1 MVPSYLIPNNW
12 AAIGQRIEAGQ
23 AELHPMMYWLQAT
36 TQWIPEQLDFVL
48 AHLSP
53 HVSETM
59 LKRFL
64 TDVWI
69 QAIKNRDEVI
79 FKALLSRADLAAD
92 DHDGLAWAAHL
103 DETLFVDCILQAGP
117 VSTQGL
123 SNALENAIAEE
134 HYAVVQTLVA
144 QFPSNHFNQDLNG
157 LRSAVESGRVEMMA
171 WLLPDRL
178 ETFPAI
184 AILEDALRLRLPSAA
199 LALLVGKTDRGLLW
213 STLMQQHKWSTLD
226 ALTGTMRPQERVQVL
241 AKDTDHRLPC
251 MAEAA
256 LRQERAQALH
266 DMALAPKKRPRS

>member
-1 MVPSYLIPNNW
+1 M
-12 AAIGQRIEAGQ
+12 
-23 AELHPMMYWLQAT
+23 HWLQTT

-48 AHLSP
+48 AQLSP

-59 LKRFL
+59 LKRLL

-69 QAIKNRDEVI
+69 QAIKSRDEVI
-79 FKALLSRADLAAD
+79 FKALLPRADLADD
-92 DHDGLAWAAHL
+92 DHDGLVWAAHL
-103 DETLFVDCILQAGP
+103 GETLFVDCILQAGP

-123 SNALENAIAEE
+123 SNALENAIAEG

-184 AILEDALRLRLPSAA
+184 AILEDALRLGLPLPAV
-199 LALLVGKTDRGLLW
+199 ALLVKQTDRGLLW

-226 ALTGTMRPQERVQVL
+226 ALTETMQPQERVQVL
-241 AKDTDHRLPC
+241 AKDTDHRLPR

-266 DMALAPKKRPRS
+266 DMAIAPKKRPRS